1 MAEHWPALLGAGLWA
16 LPMLVVALRFR
27 NSRRLDEYAQRVEG
41 DTPLVSVVIP
51 ARDEAH
57 NIGDCLRS
65 VLASSYPAL
74 EVIVVDDHSSDGTA
88 DIARGV
94 AGEDAARRGGQS
106 RVRVVPAPPLPDG
119 WFGKQWAC
127 HSGAQQAGGAL
138 LLFTDADT
146 RHGSELIARS
156 VTAREQRGADLFTVA
171 GHQAA
176 VSFWEKVLQPYVMS
190 ILLARYGGLETM
202 SRSTRPV
209 DKIANG
215 QYVLTAREAYARA
228 GGHEAVR
235 AHVAE
240 DLRLAQ
246 RYTELGMSAQM
257 VLAQD
262 HLSTRMYT
270 SLGEIWR
277 GWGKNVYAAGRDTL
291 PLGAIGRAALPFVF
305 PLPALLP
312 VFPIVV
318 LALGLSGVLGDWA
331 LWFGTIGSA
340 TSVLYWM
347 GSYAYARLN
356 PLWGLSYPLAAVMFS
371 AICATAAWRGSRVA
385 WKGRGYHSVSAAP

>member
-1 MAEHWPALLGAGLWA
+1 MGERWPALLGAGLWA
-16 LPMLVVALRFR
+16 LPMLIVGLRFR
-27 NSRRLDEYAQRVEG
+27 NSRRLDDYAPRLEG
-41 DTPLVSVVIP
+41 ELPLVSVVIP
-51 ARDEAH
+51 ARDEAR

-65 VLASSYPAL
+65 VLASTYPAL
-74 EVIVVDDHSSDGTA
+74 EVLVVDDHSSDGTG
-88 DIARGV
+88 DIARAV
-94 AGEDAARRGGQS
+94 ATEDAARRGGAA
-106 RVRVVPAPPLPDG
+106 RVRVLDAPSLPPG

-127 HSGAQQAGGAL
+127 HTGAQQARGEL

-146 RHGSELIARS
+146 RHGPELIARS
-156 VTAREQRGADLFTVA
+156 VSAINERGADLFTVA

-176 VSFWEKVLQPYVMS
+176 VSFWEKVLQPYVMT
-190 ILLARYGGLETM
+190 ILLAHYGGLEPM
-202 SRSTRPV
+202 SRSKRPV

-215 QYVLTAREAYARA
+215 QYVLTTRAAYTRA

-270 SLGEIWR
+270 SLAEIRR

-291 PLGAIGRAALPFVF
+291 ALGPAGQALLRVLF
-305 PLPALLP
+305 PLPPLVPLLP
-312 VFPIVV
+312 LVV
-318 LALGLSGVLGDWA
+318 LALGGLGVWGDWA
-331 LWFGTIGSA
+331 LWFGATATLASA
-340 TSVLYWM
+340 GFWM
-347 GSYAYARLN
+347 GVYGYARIS
-356 PLWGLSYPLAAVMFS
+356 PLWGLSYPLAAVTFS
-371 AICATAAWRGSRVA
+371 SICAGAAWRGNRVE
-385 WKGRGYHSVSAAP
+385 WKGRGYHSESAAP